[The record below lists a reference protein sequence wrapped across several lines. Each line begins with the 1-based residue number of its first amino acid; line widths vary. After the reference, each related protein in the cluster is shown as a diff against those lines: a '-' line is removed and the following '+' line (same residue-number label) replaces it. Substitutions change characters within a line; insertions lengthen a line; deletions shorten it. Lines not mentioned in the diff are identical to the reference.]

1 MDVNKILTADF
12 LDILFE
18 GRDKEYGAYNLR
30 RTYNK
35 RLQYALIGT
44 VSICVLLI
52 VGSLLAKKTL
62 DAGSKKIFPKI
73 IWV

>member
-44 VSICVLLI
+44 VSICVLLSLRE
-52 VGSLLAKKTL
+52 GSY
-62 DAGSKKIFPKI
+62 GSGDGRGCVAVPDGSRGP
-73 IWV
+73 